1 MEERNMRRDKGE
13 IDSWIYNGIT
23 TSIQEQIMEHMNAI
37 RSLEEELERLK
48 TDDICQDFDMDN
60 AIRGESLWRNLELI
74 EKKPSSYTRNDVRFD
89 EDPCYATLDLV
100 VEKLLHT
107 PKSPLQLKG
116 CSIQSW
122 GTSVRFC
129 ISGVIDENICE
140 RRDEQNQPRGHRKK
154 C

>member
-1 MEERNMRRDKGE
+1 MRRENGE
-13 IDSWIYNGIT
+13 LESWSHIGIT
-23 TSIQEQIMEHMNAI
+23 TNIQEQIMKHMNAI
-37 RSLEEELERLK
+37 RSLEEELECLR
-48 TDDICQDFDMDN
+48 TDDICQDFDLDKP
-60 AIRGESLWRNLELI
+60 IHGESLWRNLELI

-129 ISGVIDENICE
+129 ISGVIDGSTCE
-140 RRDEQNQPRGHRKK
+140 EKGGLSQPRVHRKK
-154 C
+154 R

>member
-74 EKKPSSYTRNDVRFD
+74 EKKPSSYTRNEVRFD

-107 PKSPLQLKG
+107 PRSPLQLKG

>member
-37 RSLEEELERLK
+37 RSLEEELERLR
-48 TDDICQDFDMDN
+48 TDDICQDFDMDKP
-60 AIRGESLWRNLELI
+60 IRGESLWRNLELI
-74 EKKPSSYTRNDVRFD
+74 EKKPSSYTRNEVRFD

>member
-37 RSLEEELERLK
+37 RSLEEELEHLK

-116 CSIQSW
+116 CSIQSL

>member
-1 MEERNMRRDKGE
+1 MIRENGE
-13 IDSWIYNGIT
+13 IQSWSHIGIT
-23 TSIQEQIMEHMNAI
+23 TNIQEQIMVHMNAI
-37 RSLEEELERLK
+37 RSLEEELELLR
-48 TDDICQDFDMDN
+48 TDDICQDFDMDKP
-60 AIRGESLWRNLELI
+60 IRGESLWRNLELI
-74 EKKPSSYTRNDVRFD
+74 EKKSSSYTRNDVRFD

-116 CSIQSW
+116 CSIQSF

>member
-13 IDSWIYNGIT
+13 IDSWTYNGIT

-116 CSIQSW
+116 CSIQSL

>member
-140 RRDEQNQPRGHRKK
+140 RRDEQNQPRGPRKK

>member
-13 IDSWIYNGIT
+13 FDSWIYNGIT

-116 CSIQSW
+116 CSIQSL

>member
-74 EKKPSSYTRNDVRFD
+74 EKKPSSYTRNEVRFD

>member
-116 CSIQSW
+116 CSIQSL

>member
-1 MEERNMRRDKGE
+1 MIRENGE
-13 IDSWIYNGIT
+13 IQSWSHIGIT
-23 TSIQEQIMEHMNAI
+23 TNIQEQIMEHMNAI
-37 RSLEEELERLK
+37 RSLEEELERLR

-140 RRDEQNQPRGHRKK
+140 RRDEQNQPRCHRKK

>member
-48 TDDICQDFDMDN
+48 TDDICQDFDMGN

-116 CSIQSW
+116 CSIQSL

>member
-37 RSLEEELERLK
+37 RSLEDELERLK

-116 CSIQSW
+116 CSIQSL

>member
-37 RSLEEELERLK
+37 RSLEEELERLR
-48 TDDICQDFDMDN
+48 TDDICQDFDMDKP
-60 AIRGESLWRNLELI
+60 IRGESLWRNLELI

>member
-116 CSIQSW
+116 CSIQSL

-140 RRDEQNQPRGHRKK
+140 RRDEQNQPHGHRKK

>member
-1 MEERNMRRDKGE
+1 MEEPNMIRENGE
-13 IDSWIYNGIT
+13 IQSWSHIGIT
-23 TSIQEQIMEHMNAI
+23 TNIQEQIMAHMNAI
-37 RSLEEELERLK
+37 RSLEEELERLR
-48 TDDICQDFDMDN
+48 TDDICQDFDMDKP
-60 AIRGESLWRNLELI
+60 IRGESLWRNLELI

-116 CSIQSW
+116 CSIQSL

>member
-116 CSIQSW
+116 CSIQSL

-129 ISGVIDENICE
+129 ISGVIDDNICE

>member
-37 RSLEEELERLK
+37 RSLEEELERLR
-48 TDDICQDFDMDN
+48 TDDICQDFDMDKP
-60 AIRGESLWRNLELI
+60 IRGESLWRNLELI

-116 CSIQSW
+116 CSIQSL

>member
-48 TDDICQDFDMDN
+48 TDDICQNFDMDN

-116 CSIQSW
+116 CSIQSL

-140 RRDEQNQPRGHRKK
+140 RRDEQNLPRGHRKK

>member
-60 AIRGESLWRNLELI
+60 AIRDESLWRNLELI

-116 CSIQSW
+116 CSIQSL

-140 RRDEQNQPRGHRKK
+140 
-154 C
+154 

>member
-23 TSIQEQIMEHMNAI
+23 TNIQEQIMEHMNAI

-74 EKKPSSYTRNDVRFD
+74 EKKPSSYTRNEVRFD